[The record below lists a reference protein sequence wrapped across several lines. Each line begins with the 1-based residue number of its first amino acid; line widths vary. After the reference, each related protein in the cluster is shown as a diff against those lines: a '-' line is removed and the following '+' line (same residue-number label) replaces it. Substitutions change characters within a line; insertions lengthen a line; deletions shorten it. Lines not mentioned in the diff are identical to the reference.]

1 LPYCLVGNMKT
12 RFYCILLHTMLL
24 ASGCSFLQPDIMVT
38 LRPPELPEKW
48 RETFPRLDSDEWYV
62 DGSGNIAHTGIRQ
75 GWREISVPLYKGYNS
90 FVLIYPIIAGRD
102 IRLPPAGAVFPLQL
116 ERECADTLVLT
127 WEAGVAASVYE
138 RLWRQGIDISCFNTA
153 RLLEVMK
160 ERAPADPW
168 AIDIN
173 LIAERIAAHDFSVY
187 DVKLLPARDV
197 ALDVPGG
204 NWFLESPFAL
214 TQHNEPGSAL
224 GLTAVCYGFHR
235 LFAADGSMRFDFCV
249 SETDCVV
256 ISP

>member
-1 LPYCLVGNMKT
+1 MRIIYISALLWALVFFTGCDLLDPCLDI
-12 RFYCILLHTMLL
+12 IL
-24 ASGCSFLQPDIMVT
+24 
-38 LRPPELPEKW
+38 ELPPLPEHSAAVFEIQAYKLVY
-48 RETFPRLDSDEWYV
+48 PGV
-62 DGSGNIAHTGIRQ
+62 DGDLVTGYAAAEGGKIPIHLSKR
-75 GWREISVPLYKGYNS
+75 YNS
-90 FVLIYPIIAGRD
+90 FVLAYPVITAWD

-116 ERECADTLVLT
+116 ERDGADTLVLT

-160 ERAPADPW
+160 EKAPADPW

-214 TQHNEPGSAL
+214 TLHNEPGSAL